1 MTSLPMDLVNKILI
15 LHGSHI
21 HYNKF
26 KPMLEDIRLYA
37 TRFKVCR
44 LIVEHNK
51 RAAQTSFID
60 FLKSTLSRT
69 ERMSIVNDLMLYRD
83 KHTSN
88 DSCIFFP
95 AFGKTWCRHMIMYF
109 NKTY

>member
-1 MTSLPMDLVNKILI
+1 MTSLPMDIVNKILI

-37 TRFKVCR
+37 TRFKVSR

-51 RAAQTSFID
+51 TAAQMSFID
-60 FLKSTLSRT
+60 FLKTNLSKS
-69 ERMSIVNDLMLYRD
+69 ERASITNDLMLYRD

-88 DSCIFFP
+88 KSFCLP
-95 AFGKTWCRHMIMYF
+95 PFGKTWSKHMILCF